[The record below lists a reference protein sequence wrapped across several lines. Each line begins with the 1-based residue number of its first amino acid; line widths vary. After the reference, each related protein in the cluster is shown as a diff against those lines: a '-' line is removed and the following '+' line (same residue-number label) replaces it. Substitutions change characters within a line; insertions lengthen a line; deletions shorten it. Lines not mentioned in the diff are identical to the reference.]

1 MTFCKLCDEF
11 YVLVEQ
17 LYLFV
22 IFLNKSIIIPIIKN
36 IVAVR
41 ILTNTVTLNP
51 VATNV
56 IISRERILNTIMT
69 NDLKLL

>member
-56 IISRERILNTIMT
+56 IISRERILNAIMT